1 MAIKHRIEKLEKRAG
16 IRKEPSPI
24 IGYCCHQKDDK
35 VSAKAAQKKAVAE
48 WEAINGPLG
57 DREPFFIERWIVV
70 PSPKGGEI
78 GPKPA

>member
-1 MAIKHRIEKLEKRAG
+1 MALKSRIEKLEKRVG
-16 IRKEPSPI
+16 IGKGNTPI

-35 VSAKAAQKKAVAE
+35 VSAEAAQKKAVAK

-70 PSPKGGEI
+70 TSPKGGEI
-78 GPKPA
+78 SPKPA

>member
-16 IRKEPSPI
+16 IGKEPSPI
-24 IGYCCHQKDDK
+24 IGYCCHQKDGK
-35 VSAKAAQKKAVAE
+35 VSAEAAQKKAVAE

-70 PSPKGGEI
+70 PSPKGTQNGQN
-78 GPKPA
+78 PA